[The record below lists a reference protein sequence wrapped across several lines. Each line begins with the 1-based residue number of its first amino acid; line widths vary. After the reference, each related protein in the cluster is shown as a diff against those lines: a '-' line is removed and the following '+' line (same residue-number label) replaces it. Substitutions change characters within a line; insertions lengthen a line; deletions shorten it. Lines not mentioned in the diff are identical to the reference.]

1 MIIIAVKLIRK
12 VIEVKEVSF
21 NELQSEIEKELVL
34 VEFSTPTCGVCTTVK
49 RKLEA
54 IEENYPQWK
63 FLYIDINKNPEA
75 SGAFTVFTAPTIIIF
90 HDGKELNR
98 WARNFGMNQITD
110 YMGRIMEMLRTR
122 V

>member
-1 MIIIAVKLIRK
+1 M
-12 VIEVKEVSF
+12 KEVSF

-49 RKLEA
+49 RKLED

-63 FLYIDINKNPEA
+63 FLYVDMNKNPEA

-90 HDGKELNR
+90 HNGKELNR

-110 YMGRIMEMLRTR
+110 YLNRLTEMLF
-122 V
+122 

>member
-1 MIIIAVKLIRK
+1 
-12 VIEVKEVSF
+12 VKEVSF